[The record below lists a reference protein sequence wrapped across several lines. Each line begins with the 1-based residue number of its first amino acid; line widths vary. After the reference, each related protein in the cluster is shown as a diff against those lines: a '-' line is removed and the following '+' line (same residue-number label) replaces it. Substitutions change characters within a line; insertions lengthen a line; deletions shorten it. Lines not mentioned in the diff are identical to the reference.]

1 MEGLK
6 CLVNK
11 FIINLAYKN
20 ESQKLIEHGYIIWP
34 LLLRRLVMGFSG
46 KKKRGKRPVGNLI
59 K

>member
-34 LLLRRLVMGFSG
+34 LLLIRLVMGFSG
-46 KKKRGKRPVGNLI
+46 KRKEARRPVGNVI